1 MVEIVMTDDFS
12 KLVTSYFKNDYRERG
27 KVKWNGYFLSDHTS
41 SLKSEAHERHQ
52 QTERLP
58 RMTVEDI
65 RQTLMHALLE
75 YHEVVVQQDMQDETG
90 KLFKNIVGSID
101 GFSDRGVV
109 IDKEHLLFEDI
120 RAVKEVSIDD
130 RRSY

>member
-1 MVEIVMTDDFS
+1 MTDDFS

-41 SLKSEAHERHQ
+41 SLKSEARERHQ
-52 QTERLP
+52 QTKRLP

-65 RQTLMHALLE
+65 RQTLMRALLE

-90 KLFKNIVGSID
+90 KLFKNIVGGVD

-109 IDKEHLLFEDI
+109 IDKEHILFENI

>member
-1 MVEIVMTDDFS
+1 MVEIVMTDGFS
-12 KLVTSYFKNDYRERG
+12 RLVTNYFKNDYRERG

-41 SLKSEAHERHQ
+41 SLKVDANERHQ

-75 YHEVVVQQDMQDETG
+75 YHEVVIQKDVQDETG
-90 KLFKNIVGSID
+90 KLFKNIVGGVD

-109 IDKEHLLFEDI
+109 IDKEHLLFENI

-130 RRSY
+130 GRSY

>member
-1 MVEIVMTDDFS
+1 MTDDFG

-41 SLKSEAHERHQ
+41 SLKVDASERHQ
-52 QTERLP
+52 QTERLT

-65 RQTLMHALLE
+65 KRTLMHALLE
-75 YHEVVVQQDMQDETG
+75 YHEVVIQQDVQDETG

-109 IDKEHLLFEDI
+109 IDKEHLFFEDI
-120 RAVKEVSIDD
+120 RGVKEVSIDD

>member
-1 MVEIVMTDDFS
+1 MVEIVMINDFS
-12 KLVTSYFKNDYRERG
+12 RLVTSYFKNDYRERG

-90 KLFKNIVGSID
+90 NLFKNIVCSID
-101 GFSDRGVV
+101 VFSDRGVV
-109 IDKEHLLFEDI
+109 IDNDHLLFENI
-120 RAVKEVSIDD
+120 RAVKEITVDD
-130 RRSY
+130 E

>member
-1 MVEIVMTDDFS
+1 MTDDFGR
-12 KLVTSYFKNDYRERG
+12 LVTSYFKNDYRERG
-27 KVKWNGYFLSDHTS
+27 TVKWNGYFLSDHTS
-41 SLKSEAHERHQ
+41 SLKSKVHERHQ
-52 QTERLP
+52 QTKRLP

-75 YHEVVVQQDMQDETG
+75 YHEVVIQKDVQDETG
-90 KLFKNIVGSID
+90 KLFKNIVGRVD

-109 IDKEHLLFEDI
+109 IDKEHLLFENI

-130 RRSY
+130 GRSY

>member
-12 KLVTSYFKNDYRERG
+12 RLVTSYFKNDYRERG

-41 SLKSEAHERHQ
+41 SLKSEALERHQ

-75 YHEVVVQQDMQDETG
+75 YHEVVIQQDMQDETG
-90 KLFKNIVGSID
+90 NLFKNIVGSID

-109 IDKEHLLFEDI
+109 IDKEHLLFENI
-120 RAVKEVSIDD
+120 RAVKEITVDD
-130 RRSY
+130 E

>member
-1 MVEIVMTDDFS
+1 MTDDFGR
-12 KLVTSYFKNDYRERG
+12 LVTTYFKYDYRERG

-52 QTERLP
+52 QTERLS
-58 RMTVEDI
+58 RMTVVDI
-65 RQTLMHALLE
+65 KQTLMNVLLE
-75 YHEVVVQQDMQDETG
+75 YHEVVIQRDVQDETG
-90 KLFKNIVGSID
+90 NLFKSIVGGID
-101 GFSDRGVV
+101 GFSDRGLV
-109 IDKEHLLFEDI
+109 INKDHLLFENI

>member
-1 MVEIVMTDDFS
+1 MGEIVMTDDFGR
-12 KLVTSYFKNDYRERG
+12 LVTSYFKNDYRERG

-41 SLKSEAHERHQ
+41 SLKVDANERHQ

-75 YHEVVVQQDMQDETG
+75 YHEVVIQQDVQDKTG
-90 KLFKNIVGSID
+90 KLFKNIVGNID

-109 IDKEHLLFEDI
+109 IDKEHLLFENI
-120 RAVKEVSIDD
+120 RAVKEVSIND

>member
-1 MVEIVMTDDFS
+1 MTDDFGR
-12 KLVTSYFKNDYRERG
+12 LVTSYFQNDYRERG

-41 SLKSEAHERHQ
+41 SLKSETHERHQ
-52 QTERLP
+52 QTKRLP

-75 YHEVVVQQDMQDETG
+75 YHEVVIQQDVQDETG
-90 KLFKNIVGSID
+90 KLFKNIVGGID

-109 IDKEHLLFEDI
+109 IDKKHLLFENI

>member
-1 MVEIVMTDDFS
+1 MGVIAMNDDFGR
-12 KLVTSYFKNDYRERG
+12 LVTSYFKNDYRERG

-41 SLKSEAHERHQ
+41 SLKSEAYERHQ

-65 RQTLMHALLE
+65 RRTLMHALIE
-75 YHEVVVQQDMQDETG
+75 YHEIVIQRDVQDETG
-90 KLFKNIVGSID
+90 KLFKNIVGGVDS
-101 GFSDRGVV
+101 FSDRGVV
-109 IDKEHLLFEDI
+109 IDKEHLLFENI